1 MVIHKSTYKVTELS
15 DGVTESYNGT
25 NMLLCAAHK
34 NSGQKVR
41 KKNKLAK
48 KIAKENFRFVARH
61 SLKASALNAVCVK
74 KK

>member
-41 KKNKLAK
+41 KKK
-48 KIAKENFRFVARH
+48 
-61 SLKASALNAVCVK
+61 
-74 KK
+74 